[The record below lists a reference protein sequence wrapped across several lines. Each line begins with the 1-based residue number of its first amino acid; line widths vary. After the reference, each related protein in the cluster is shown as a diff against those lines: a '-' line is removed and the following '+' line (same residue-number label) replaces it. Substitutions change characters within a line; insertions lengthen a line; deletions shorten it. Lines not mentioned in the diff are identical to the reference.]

1 MKKNNVI
8 FDVGANDGLD
18 GLGFALFNKDYNV
31 FSFEANPEL
40 VSKIEENKK
49 KIEKF
54 FKLKLDNY
62 EIFNKAVSDFDGTS
76 DFNISQHD
84 LCSSL
89 LPYKFVKT
97 KKKIK
102 TKVITLEK
110 FCLEKHI
117 DNIVYIHID
126 TQGSDLDVLKG
137 LGSYRSIVHSGVI
150 ETMIK
155 KEDRM
160 YEGASYYEE
169 VKFFFEKWG
178 FNIYKDEFNNYLKK
192 EINVYFNNKKI
203 SQTNIIKFRRF
214 KKTFINRVIKDKYK
228 FKDFIYM
235 IYYKF
240 FIL

>member
-8 FDVGANDGLD
+8 FDIGANDGLD
-18 GLGFALFNKDYNV
+18 GLGFALFNKNYNV
-31 FSFEANPEL
+31 YSFEANPEL
-40 VSKIEENKK
+40 VLKIEENKK

-76 DFNISQHD
+76 DFNISHYD

-89 LPYKFVKT
+89 LSYKFVKT
-97 KKKIK
+97 KEKIK

-150 ETMIK
+150 ETIIK

>member
-8 FDVGANDGLD
+8 FDIGANDGLD
-18 GLGFALFNKDYNV
+18 GLGFALFNKNYNV
-31 FSFEANPEL
+31 YSFEANPEL
-40 VSKIEENKK
+40 VLKIEENKK

-76 DFNISQHD
+76 DFNISHYD

-89 LPYKFVKT
+89 LSYKFVKT
-97 KKKIK
+97 KEKIK

-150 ETMIK
+150 ETIIK
-155 KEDRM
+155 KEDRL

-203 SQTNIIKFRRF
+203 SQSNILKFRRF
-214 KKTFINRVIKDKYK
+214 KKTFINRIIKDNYK

-235 IYYKF
+235 IYFKL